1 MQIIFAIFGIAFWVV
16 VLVKIFKSNNPTC
29 LFIQRMFIG
38 AACFAIITA
47 GPLIYM
53 RYVDI

>member
-1 MQIIFAIFGIAFWVV
+1 MQIIVAIFGMAFWVV

-38 AACFAIITA
+38 AVCFAIITA

>member
-1 MQIIFAIFGIAFWVV
+1 MQIIFAILGIAFWVV
-16 VLVKIFKSNNPTC
+16 VLVKIFKSNNPAC

-38 AACFAIITA
+38 AVCFSIITA

>member
-1 MQIIFAIFGIAFWVV
+1 MQIVFAIFGMAFWVV
-16 VLVKIFKSNNPTC
+16 VLVKVFKSNNPTC
-29 LFIQRMFIG
+29 RFIQRMFIG
-38 AACFAIITA
+38 AICFAIITA

>member
-1 MQIIFAIFGIAFWVV
+1 MQILFAILGIAFWVV

-38 AACFAIITA
+38 AVCFAIIIA

>member
-1 MQIIFAIFGIAFWVV
+1 MQIVFTILGMVFWVV
-16 VLVKIFKSNNPTC
+16 VLVKVFKSNNPTC
-29 LFIQRMFIG
+29 RFIQRMFIG
-38 AACFAIITA
+38 AICFAIITA

>member
-1 MQIIFAIFGIAFWVV
+1 MQIIVAIFGIAFWVV

-38 AACFAIITA
+38 AVCFAIITT